1 MHMSQITHPLFKN
14 YTGYGTIF
22 PVTDGGKIL
31 FIFYAVV
38 GIPLALIF
46 LGTIGSILSAWLDAA
61 LVPLSRKKGPLAV
74 KVVGTTISLLTTLIF
89 FILIPAALYVVVEGS
104 DEWSYL
110 NSVYYCFVTLTTV
123 GFGDFVPG
131 TDGSRI
137 SDNTA
142 LIGLY
147 RIITA
152 VWVWIGLA
160 LIATL
165 ISEVQGLFEGLSKAI
180 HKCNVRRRK
189 NRRFSVASD
198 GNQELTDVGSPP
210 KSRENSTAPPQSRE
224 NSTAPPQS
232 SDNSTAVDP
241 PQDP

>member
-1 MHMSQITHPLFKN
+1 M
-14 YTGYGTIF
+14 
-22 PVTDGGKIL
+22 TDGGKIL

-46 LGTIGSILSAWLDAA
+46 LSTIGSILSAWLDASLA
-61 LVPLSRKKGPLAV
+61 PLGRKKGPLVV
-74 KVVGTTISLLTTLIF
+74 KVVGAIISLLITLIF
-89 FILIPAALYVVVEGS
+89 FIIIPAAIFVAVEGS

-123 GFGDFVPG
+123 GFGDFLPG

-137 SDNTA
+137 SDNVA

-160 LIATL
+160 LLATL
-165 ISEVQGLFEGLSKAI
+165 ISELQGLFEGISKAI
-180 HKCNVRRRK
+180 HKYNVRRRK
-189 NRRFSVASD
+189 KRRFSVASD
-198 GNQELTDVGSPP
+198 GNHELTHVGSPP
-210 KSRENSTAPPQSRE
+210 KSRENSTAPPQS
-224 NSTAPPQS
+224 P
-232 SDNSTAVDP
+232 DNSTAVDP